1 MATFAKS
8 TFNAA
13 SYGVFRPTYP
23 ASLYQTV
30 LAFHRGPRNLG
41 LDLGTGPGIVPRA
54 LSEHFKHFIGTDPSP
69 NMIQE
74 SKDSTPSSD
83 YPNIEYHVASA
94 ESLPFIKDKSVDMV
108 VAAQAAHWFDYAK
121 LFPELKRV
129 VRPGGTL
136 AFWGYKD
143 HVYVG
148 YPEASR
154 ILKEVSYGMDP
165 EKQLGSYWSQP
176 GRSITQNKLRAIE
189 PPENEW
195 DDVTRIEYEP
205 GTKGPKSGEGT
216 LFVDKRMTVAQSMD
230 YMRTWSSFHDWERK
244 HPADK
249 KRSEGGSG
257 DLIDWTYDDMKK
269 AEGWVNGDMMLDIEW
284 GSGLLLA
291 RKK

>member
-1 MATFAKS
+1 M
-8 TFNAA
+8 
-13 SYGVFRPTYP
+13 
-23 ASLYQTV
+23 
-30 LAFHRGPRNLG
+30 
-41 LDLGTGPGIVPRA
+41 DLGTGPGIVPRVLA
-54 LSEHFKHFIGTDPSP
+54 KDFKHFIGTDPSP

-74 SKDSTPSSD
+74 SKDSTPSSE
-83 YPNIEYHVASA
+83 YPNVEYHVASA
-94 ESLPFIKDKSVDMV
+94 ESLPFIKDGSVDIV

-121 LFPELKRV
+121 LFPELNRI

-154 ILKEVSYGMDP
+154 MLKQVSYGMDP

-176 GRSITQNKLRAIE
+176 GRSITQNKLRAIK
-189 PPENEW
+189 PPEDEW
-195 DDVTRIEYEP
+195 DDITRIEYEP

-230 YMRTWSSFHDWERK
+230 YMRTWSSFHDWEKK
-244 HPADK
+244 HPDDK

-257 DLIDWTYDDMKK
+257 DLIDWIYDDMKK
-269 AEGWVNGDMMLDIEW
+269 AECWGDDNMMLDIEW